1 MDKMPADHY
10 AGVLSRA
17 ECLADQA
24 AVEAA
29 LDRMASD
36 IATRLAGK
44 DPLMLSVVTGGIVI
58 AGLLLPRLQFPLRL
72 DYAHATRYRGALSGA
87 ALHWQHRPTD
97 AVRGEHV
104 LVVDDIFDQG
114 HTMEAI
120 ATACVEDGAASVTTA
135 VLALKEGAAETE
147 YRPDLVG
154 LSVPNRYV
162 MGYGLDYKRYF
173 RNLPGIYAA
182 ADEDV

>member
-1 MDKMPADHY
+1 MPKMPADHY
-10 AGVLSRA
+10 AGVLARA

-24 AVEAA
+24 SVEAA
-29 LDRMASD
+29 LDAMAAD
-36 IATRLAGK
+36 IATRLAEK
-44 DPLMLSVVTGGIVI
+44 DPLVLSVVTGGIVV

-87 ALHWQHRPTD
+87 ELHWQHRPAD
-97 AVRGEHV
+97 AVHGEHV
-104 LVVDDIFDQG
+104 LIVDDIFDQG

-120 ATACVEDGAASVTTA
+120 ANACGEDGAAGVTTA
-135 VLALKEGAAETE
+135 VLALKDGAAETD
-147 YRPDLVG
+147 YRPDVIG
-154 LSVPNRYV
+154 LTLPNRYV

>member
-1 MDKMPADHY
+1 MPKMSADHY
-10 AGVLSRA
+10 AAVLSRA
-17 ECLADQA
+17 ECLVDQSG
-24 AVEAA
+24 VDTA
-29 LDRMASD
+29 LDAMAAD
-36 IATRLAGK
+36 IAARLGDK
-44 DPLMLSVVTGGIVI
+44 DPLVLSVVTGGIVV

-87 ALHWQHRPTD
+87 DLHWQHRPVE
-97 AVRGEHV
+97 AVRDEHV

-120 ATACVEDGAASVTTA
+120 AAACREDGAQSVTTA
-135 VLALKEGAAETE
+135 VLALKEGAAETV
-147 YRPDLVG
+147 YRPDVIG
-154 LSVPNRYV
+154 LRLPNRYV

-182 ADEDV
+182 ADEDI

>member
-1 MDKMPADHY
+1 
-10 AGVLSRA
+10 
-17 ECLADQA
+17 
-24 AVEAA
+24 
-29 LDRMASD
+29 
-36 IATRLAGK
+36 
-44 DPLMLSVVTGGIVI
+44 
-58 AGLLLPRLQFPLRL
+58 
-72 DYAHATRYRGALSGA
+72 
-87 ALHWQHRPTD
+87 
-97 AVRGEHV
+97 VRGEHV

-120 ATACVEDGAASVTTA
+120 AAACAEDGAASVTTA

-147 YRPDLVG
+147 YRPDITG
-154 LSVPNRYV
+154 LTLPNRYV